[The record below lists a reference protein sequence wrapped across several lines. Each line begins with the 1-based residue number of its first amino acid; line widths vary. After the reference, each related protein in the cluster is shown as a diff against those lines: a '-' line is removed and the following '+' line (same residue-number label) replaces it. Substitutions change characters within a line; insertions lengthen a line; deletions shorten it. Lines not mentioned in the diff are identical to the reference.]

1 MSNNEHHWYAAKV
14 FFNKVFA
21 IDEILKQQGITTY
34 FPTEKRERSV
44 HGVTRQVTCPMI
56 ASLLFFRT
64 TELQATAIERSL
76 LGQISLYSHITDT
89 GRHPI
94 AIPDHEMNMFMLV
107 ASSGEQGIEVM
118 PQEILA
124 KVKVG
129 SRVRV
134 TDGPFKGSEG
144 NICRIRGRRR
154 MIVSIQGICAIV
166 TTYIPNGFLQ
176 FLDIE
181 E

>member
-1 MSNNEHHWYAAKV
+1 MNENDLHWYALKV
-14 FFNKVFA
+14 FFNKVFG
-21 IDEILKQQGITTY
+21 IDEQLKLQGIETY
-34 FPTEKRERSV
+34 FPTEKRERCV
-44 HGVTRQVTCPMI
+44 HGVMRQVTCPMI

-64 TELQATAIERSL
+64 TETQAIAIERSL
-76 LGQISLYSHITDT
+76 SDQISLYSHITDN
-89 GRHPI
+89 GRRPV

-118 PQEILA
+118 SQDTLA
-124 KVKVG
+124 KLKIG

-154 MIVSIQGICAIV
+154 MIVSIRGVCTIV

-176 FLDIE
+176 PLDSE

>member
-1 MSNNEHHWYAAKV
+1 MSNNEQNWYAAKV

-64 TELQATAIERSL
+64 TEPQATAIERSL

-118 PQEILA
+118 SQEILA